1 MIIKSIYIE
10 KFGCLVDKK
19 VEFNDGLNVISLPNE
34 SGKST
39 TAEFIRVMLYGVNS
53 LRFNQRKQYMPFGS
67 SVMGGELTVEC
78 GGTEYIIKRSFG
90 TRKSDDKIYVYNKLS
105 GARIDEYSV
114 DSVGESMCGISGDT
128 FENTCYIKQLSCEI
142 NEDKSGEMQSR
153 LINLSQSGNED
164 YSYKNAVNI
173 LDAEIRELSKP
184 RGKINQ
190 TQAAINEIVLRRN
203 EKQRIKAEHEACKN
217 QLADL
222 KNSKTENAVPLKY
235 VVLSYIPA
243 ALAALSAVV
252 IKPLIAIILFVVF
265 AFFAVLFTLKRNST
279 NADSLEYARR
289 VGFYESKLESLK
301 AEYEKIDI
309 SMLGEYNARL
319 EKYTEALDDLKYA
332 KSVLTEAFEEM
343 QQDYAPR
350 LNSTAAKIFKNI
362 TEEKYIEFLVDEK
375 YNIIVRDSENRLVS
389 KEYLSRGTFD
399 QIYFSLRMALVD
411 MIAQD
416 MPIILDDAFA
426 LYDDKRLLKA
436 FEYLKSVNN
445 QVIILSCQS
454 REKELL
460 ENNR

>member
-1 MIIKSIYIE
+1 
-10 KFGCLVDKK
+10 
-19 VEFNDGLNVISLPNE
+19 
-34 SGKST
+34 
-39 TAEFIRVMLYGVNS
+39 
-53 LRFNQRKQYMPFGS
+53 
-67 SVMGGELTVEC
+67 
-78 GGTEYIIKRSFG
+78 
-90 TRKSDDKIYVYNKLS
+90 
-105 GARIDEYSV
+105 
-114 DSVGESMCGISGDT
+114 
-128 FENTCYIKQLSCEI
+128 
-142 NEDKSGEMQSR
+142 
-153 LINLSQSGNED
+153 
-164 YSYKNAVNI
+164 
-173 LDAEIRELSKP
+173 
-184 RGKINQ
+184 
-190 TQAAINEIVLRRN
+190 
-203 EKQRIKAEHEACKN
+203 
-217 QLADL
+217 
-222 KNSKTENAVPLKY
+222 
-235 VVLSYIPA
+235 
-243 ALAALSAVV
+243 
-252 IKPLIAIILFVVF
+252 
-265 AFFAVLFTLKRNST
+265 
-279 NADSLEYARR
+279 
-289 VGFYESKLESLK
+289 
-301 AEYEKIDI
+301 
-309 SMLGEYNARL
+309 MLGEYNARL